1 VNNQR
6 AHLRR
11 SDLVI
16 SPSFATPT
24 RKQLQDLVCARAGQ
38 FSLAALL
45 ATLSTLG
52 YQESQIELRSN
63 ITSLHQPAL
72 IASIEFQDS
81 LRVIVTLNYGL
92 LATQS
97 PLPGYVL
104 EYIEKQ
110 SQTTLA
116 DFLQFVAH
124 HLLRQ
129 FASGQRALL
138 PACSHSRTARNVL
151 YLLGRKSTSTIHWLF
166 AQVFPELE
174 VHVGSGQQCVSIK
187 SLGVMLGFS
196 CFGDGS
202 SFGSQS
208 SVQIPRVTITLLA
221 EEPLSP
227 LGRHWYF
234 EAQRRLKQWVL
245 PLLVDQQLYLSVILL
260 VRNSTGWLCVGG
272 QRQLGVEPI
281 RDTTFP
287 VAAVVRRVPLFEGE
301 VTEMRCAGLLLDGAD

>member
-1 VNNQR
+1 MTSQR
-6 AHLRR
+6 VHPQRPDVVTDQ
-11 SDLVI
+11 S
-16 SPSFATPT
+16 SSTPM
-24 RKQLQDLVCARAGQ
+24 RKQLQDLVCARAGE

-63 ITSLHQPAL
+63 TTTLHQPAL

-81 LRVIVTLNYGL
+81 LRVVVTLNYGL

-110 SQTTLA
+110 SQTTLV
-116 DFLQFVAH
+116 DFLQFIAH

-129 FASGQRALL
+129 FAAGQRSLL
-138 PACSHSRTARNVL
+138 PTSSHSRTASSVL
-151 YLLGRKSTSTIHWLF
+151 CLLGRKSTSTLHWLF
-166 AQVFPELE
+166 EQVFPDLE
-174 VHVGSGQQCVSIK
+174 VHVASGQQCISIK
-187 SLGVMLGFS
+187 SFGVQLGFS

-208 SVQIPRVTITLLA
+208 SVKIPRVAVTLLA
-221 EEPLSP
+221 EEPLGP

-234 EAQRRLKQWVL
+234 EARHRLQQWVL
-245 PLLVDQQLYLSVILL
+245 PRLVDQQLYLSVILQ
-260 VRNSTGWLCVGG
+260 VRHCTGWLCIGG

-281 RDTTFP
+281 RDTTRQ
-287 VAAVVRRVPLFEGE
+287 VAAAVRRIPLFEGE
-301 VTEMRCAGLLLDGAD
+301 VTPARCSGLVLDGAD